1 MMNTTAR
8 YATWIAMTGAA
19 LFLGACVTST
29 EDQSAIDP
37 LFKDAKVDARVAGQS
52 LAGSFDQGKQ
62 WNTAITA
69 PTGLQ
74 ALGDISTQL
83 GTLKKRAALA
93 KGMDIPIGADLKANL
108 DDTAKG
114 FATLYS
120 ETNGLLVNTKDT
132 AIVKWDDLA
141 RDTIKNNEHIL
152 SWKQVQTY
160 IGGKVET
167 STFTDGDKDGIVT
180 PVPGKDNRVKI
191 DFTVSDNGT
200 IEKTSLLVGAGGDAN
215 FDNDS
220 DNTVLEANWTKTK
233 GGVVTGQGAYL
244 DGDGDGIVT
253 DNRKDCIVI
262 AKYSEMD
269 PAARPLVKK
278 VTFEAKIKVLAKK
291 AGNEPVSFSYE
302 EEMKS
307 GRVNTATLKN
317 REGGSQ
323 IVRGDTMTV
332 RLETTVAS
340 ADDTLKHAV
349 VEFVMNP
356 GQDLNSD
363 LDDSCYAI
371 HITTEK
377 RFGLERSAE
386 FNFVSDAP
394 IPHGQEPKSG
404 TFSGKA
410 TYANGKSASLKGSFT
425 PTRFKAEYTGPEG
438 GTATVEFT
446 KSGDL
451 VSNP

>member
-1 MMNTTAR
+1 MKNITAR

-29 EDQSAIDP
+29 ENQTNIDP
-37 LFKDAKVDARVAGQS
+37 AFKDAKVDARVAGQS
-52 LAGSFDQGKQ
+52 LAGSFNQGKD

-74 ALGDISTQL
+74 ALGNISTQV
-83 GTLKKRAALA
+83 GTLKKTAALA

-114 FATLYS
+114 FATIYS

-132 AIVKWDDLA
+132 AIVKWDDQA
-141 RDTIKNNEHIL
+141 RDTIKNNEHII

-167 STFTDGDKDGIVT
+167 AQFTDGDGDGIVT

-200 IEKTSLLVGAGGDAN
+200 VEKTSLLVGAGGDAN

-220 DNTVLEANWTKTK
+220 DNTVLEAVWTKTK
-233 GGVVTGQGAYL
+233 AGVVIGQGAYL
-244 DGDGDGIVT
+244 DGDGDHIVT
-253 DNRKDCIVI
+253 DNRKDCVVL
-262 AKYSEMD
+262 ANYSEMYPKD
-269 PAARPLVKK
+269 RPLVKK
-278 VTFEAKIKVLAKK
+278 VTFAAKVKVLAKK
-291 AGNEPVSFSYE
+291 AGNEPISFSYE
-302 EEMKS
+302 EEMIS
-307 GRVNTATLKN
+307 GRVNTATIKN
-317 REGGSQ
+317 REGGSE
-323 IVRGDTMTV
+323 IVKGDTMTV
-332 RLETTVAS
+332 RLETAVAS

-349 VEFVMNP
+349 IEFVMNP

-371 HITTEK
+371 NISTEK
-377 RFGLERSAE
+377 KFGLERTAE
-386 FNFVSDAP
+386 FHFISDAP

-404 TFSGKA
+404 TFNGSA
-410 TYANGKSASLKGSFT
+410 TYANGKSASLKGSFS
-425 PTRFKAEYTGPEG
+425 PTSFKAQYTGPEG